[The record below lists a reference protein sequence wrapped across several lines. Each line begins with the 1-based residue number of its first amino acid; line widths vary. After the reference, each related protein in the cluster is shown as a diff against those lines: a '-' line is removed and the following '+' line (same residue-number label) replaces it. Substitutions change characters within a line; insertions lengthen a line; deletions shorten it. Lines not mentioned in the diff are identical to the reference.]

1 MACGRMGVGQNR
13 ETDEEYDEDCVEEWF
28 QLDRVKLDRDLKG
41 GREAL
46 GVGYCSINI
55 WDVSEQEWAWS
66 KKNSSYFEN
75 SQIFLLSGIS
85 NTSICKVRDVL
96 PWVNFL
102 LTKIFYNFP

>member
-1 MACGRMGVGQNR
+1 MWSNGVGQNR

-55 WDVSEQEWAWS
+55 
-66 KKNSSYFEN
+66 
-75 SQIFLLSGIS
+75 
-85 NTSICKVRDVL
+85 
-96 PWVNFL
+96 
-102 LTKIFYNFP
+102 

>member
-1 MACGRMGVGQNR
+1 MGSVFDPQGIKTRPVYSLIINSIGLAWYMVPILVMACGRIGVGQNR

-55 WDVSEQEWAWS
+55 WDVSEQELA
-66 KKNSSYFEN
+66 
-75 SQIFLLSGIS
+75 
-85 NTSICKVRDVL
+85 
-96 PWVNFL
+96 
-102 LTKIFYNFP
+102 